1 MESSSNKNSSR
12 SVETKLVTPKDFFPG
27 LLENW
32 KSDIVS
38 GFIIFLIALPLCIGI
53 AIASGAPPMAGILSG
68 IVGGLVVSILGGS
81 YVTIN
86 GPAAGL
92 IVIVLGSIETLG
104 HGDIAA
110 GFKYTLAATVI
121 AGALQIFFSFLKAG
135 ILATIFPSAVIHGML
150 AAIGVIIFLKQFFV
164 AVGYVPATKTIIG
177 LINELPIGL
186 IHLNPE
192 IAIIGFISI
201 VLLVSIP
208 FLPNPKLKK
217 VPGPLVVAT
226 LGIAMGVFFQFNVEH
241 AYSFMGNEFTVGPKS
256 LVSIPASFLDGFTFP
271 DFSRVNTVEF
281 FSQVM
286 AIFLVASLESQLT
299 VAAID
304 KLDPYRRNSDLN
316 KDLFSKGVGNFI
328 LGWIGG
334 LPIIAEVVRSSAN
347 INNGAKTR
355 WSNFF
360 HGAFLLIFIL
370 ALPDIVRMIPLAA
383 LAAILMVTGYRLAIP
398 ELKKTWKVGMD
409 QVFLF
414 FITIYFTIADDLL
427 VGIFAGVL
435 AKFAIHILNIIL
447 PKGIT
452 LNDFFR
458 IRSELHE
465 TNQKIRIEF
474 YGLAIF
480 LNFISIRKVL
490 YSIPKNKS
498 VQIDLSGVLL
508 VDHSVMENLL
518 TFSEKYEEEGGKFEL
533 VGLEKLKPLSN
544 HPSSGRKNVT
554 W

>member
-1 MESSSNKNSSR
+1 MESSNNKTNTTGN
-12 SVETKLVTPKDFFPG
+12 TKLVIPQDFFPG

-32 KSDIVS
+32 KSDILS

-68 IVGGLVVSILGGS
+68 IVGGLIVSILGGS

-104 HGDIAA
+104 HGDLAA

-121 AGALQIFFSFLKAG
+121 AGALQVLVSFLRAG
-135 ILATIFPSAVIHGML
+135 VLATIFPSAVIHGML

-164 AVGYVPATKTIIG
+164 AVGYTPATKSIIG
-177 LINELPIGL
+177 LINELPVGLVHPNPQIAIVGL
-186 IHLNPE
+186 IS
-192 IAIIGFISI
+192 IIILI
-201 VLLVSIP
+201 SIP
-208 FLPNPKLKK
+208 FLPNARLKK
-217 VPGPLVVAT
+217 IPGPLVVAVLGII
-226 LGIAMGVFFQFNVEH
+226 LGIAFQFNTEH
-241 AYSFMGNEFTVGPKS
+241 TYSFFGGEFLVGPKS
-256 LVSIPASFLDGFTFP
+256 LVAIPPSFLEGFTSP
-271 DFSRVNTVEF
+271 DFSKVNTVEF
-281 FSQVM
+281 FSQVV

-316 KDLFSKGVGNFI
+316 RDLFSKGVGNFI

-347 INNGAKTR
+347 INNGARTR

-370 ALPDIVRMIPLAA
+370 ALPNIARMIPLAS

-414 FITIYFTIADDLL
+414 FITIYFTVADDLL
-427 VGIFAGVL
+427 VGIFVGVL
-435 AKFAIHILNIIL
+435 AKFAIHVLNIIL

-458 IRSELHE
+458 IRTESQ
-465 TNQKIRIEF
+465 TKQNGIKIEF
-474 YGLAIF
+474 HGLAIF
-480 LNFISIRKVL
+480 LNYISIRKVL
-490 YSIPKNKS
+490 YSIPKSQNIQ
-498 VQIDLSGVLL
+498 VDLSGVLL

-518 TFSEKYEEEGGKFEL
+518 SFAEKYKEEGGTFEL
-533 VGLEKLKPLSN
+533 VGLEKLKPISN
-544 HPSSGRKNVT
+544 HPSSGRKNVA

>member
-1 MESSSNKNSSR
+1 MESLKKSTHAG
-12 SVETKLVTPKDFFPG
+12 EAKLVTPKDFLPG

-32 KSDIVS
+32 KSDILS

-68 IVGGLVVSILGGS
+68 IVGGLLVSILGGS
-81 YVTIN
+81 YITIN

-104 HGDIAA
+104 HGDLAA

-121 AGALQIFFSFLKAG
+121 AGALQIFFSFMRAG
-135 ILATIFPSAVIHGML
+135 VLATIFPSAVIHGML
-150 AAIGVIIFLKQFFV
+150 AAIGVIIFLKQFFT
-164 AVGYVPATKTIIG
+164 AVGYAPATKSIIG
-177 LINELPIGL
+177 LIKELPIGL
-186 IHLNPE
+186 VHLNPE
-192 IAIIGFISI
+192 IAIVGFISI
-201 VLLVSIP
+201 IVLVGIP
-208 FLPNPKLKK
+208 FLPNAKLKK
-217 VPGPLVVAT
+217 IPGPLVVAS
-226 LGIAMGVFFQFNVEH
+226 LGIAMGVAFQFNVEH
-241 AYSFMGNEFTVGPKS
+241 TYSLLGNEFTVGPKS
-256 LVSIPASFLDGFTFP
+256 LVSIPANFLDGFTFP

-299 VAAID
+299 VAAVD

-316 KDLFSKGVGNFI
+316 RDLFSKGVGNFV
-328 LGWIGG
+328 LGLIGG

-347 INNGAKTR
+347 IHNGAKTR

-370 ALPDIVRMIPLAA
+370 VLPGIARMIPLAS

-427 VGIFAGVL
+427 VGIFAGVV

-458 IRSELHE
+458 IRSEIHE

-490 YSIPKNKS
+490 YSIPKSKN
-498 VQIDLSGVLL
+498 VQIDLSGILL

-544 HPSSGRKNVT
+544 HPSSGRKNVA

>member
-1 MESSSNKNSSR
+1 MESLKKSTHAG
-12 SVETKLVTPKDFFPG
+12 ETKLVTPKDFLPG

-32 KSDIVS
+32 KSDILS

-68 IVGGLVVSILGGS
+68 IVGGLLVSILGGS
-81 YVTIN
+81 YITIN

-104 HGDIAA
+104 HGDLAA

-121 AGALQIFFSFLKAG
+121 AGALQIFFSFMRAG
-135 ILATIFPSAVIHGML
+135 VLATIFPSAVIHGML
-150 AAIGVIIFLKQFFV
+150 AAIGVIIFLKQFFT
-164 AVGYVPATKTIIG
+164 ALGYAPATKSIIG
-177 LINELPIGL
+177 LIKELPIGL
-186 IHLNPE
+186 VHLNPE
-192 IAIIGFISI
+192 IAIVGFISI
-201 VLLVSIP
+201 IVLVGIP

-217 VPGPLVVAT
+217 IPGPLVVAS
-226 LGIAMGVFFQFNVEH
+226 LGIAMGVALQFNVEH
-241 AYSFMGNEFTVGPKS
+241 TYSLFGNEFMVGPKS
-256 LVSIPASFLDGFTFP
+256 LVSIPANFLDGFTFP

-299 VAAID
+299 VAAVD

-316 KDLFSKGVGNFI
+316 RDLFSKGVGNFV
-328 LGWIGG
+328 LGLIGG

-347 INNGAKTR
+347 IHNGAKTR

-370 ALPDIVRMIPLAA
+370 VLPGIARMIPLAS

-427 VGIFAGVL
+427 VGIFAGVV

-458 IRSELHE
+458 IRSESHE

-490 YSIPKNKS
+490 YNIPKSKN
-498 VQIDLSGVLL
+498 VQIDLSGILL

-544 HPSSGRKNVT
+544 HPSSGRKNVA